1 MVKKFI
7 YFGLIA
13 AVLCSC
19 SYSVYSNAYPH
30 LKKVAIRPF
39 ENRSTEFEIGDIIYN
54 ELVKQFQEDGRL
66 KLVTQQP
73 DCVIEG
79 TILKWEEDV
88 YSYDSWNNV
97 QDYML
102 RLTCSVVFTDLINN
116 QIIYE
121 NKNLVLTEPYAVS
134 SASTAKCR
142 SKEEAIDE
150 LVSQLFKNIVQNSL
164 ETW

>member
-54 ELVKQFQEDGRL
+54 ELVNQFQEDGRL

-79 TILKWEEDV
+79 TILKWEE
-88 YSYDSWNNV
+88 
-97 QDYML
+97 
-102 RLTCSVVFTDLINN
+102 SVF
-116 QIIYE
+116 
-121 NKNLVLTEPYAVS
+121 
-134 SASTAKCR
+134 
-142 SKEEAIDE
+142 
-150 LVSQLFKNIVQNSL
+150 QLKLQL
-164 ETW
+164 

>member
-1 MVKKFI
+1 M
-7 YFGLIA
+7 
-13 AVLCSC
+13 
-19 SYSVYSNAYPH
+19 
-30 LKKVAIRPF
+30 
-39 ENRSTEFEIGDIIYN
+39 
-54 ELVKQFQEDGRL
+54 
-66 KLVTQQP
+66 
-73 DCVIEG
+73 EG

-102 RLTCSVVFTDLINN
+102 KLTCSVVFTDLINN

-134 SASTAKCR
+134 SASTAKSR

-150 LVSQLFKNIVQNSL
+150 LVSQLFKNIIQNSL